1 MKPFEW
7 YGNAF
12 LRITHAIS
20 RRQELAADALSA
32 RVSGTTT
39 TIDALKVIHGAGMA
53 FAPYWHMEV
62 VPALQRGFRPP
73 LADGFRHFVTAPD
86 IATNVATALE
96 TEIADGKVDP
106 YDTHPPLRER
116 ILALEAVP
124 VGNGVTNDDASLAIS
139 LIDDVAA
146 LERAFV
152 DGIVRD
158 EFRGKLAPLTWE
170 DAGER
175 VWVPAWQERV
185 RAFASGALA
194 ADAWRD
200 QCDRAGIAD
209 LDLGGREA

>member
-1 MKPFEW
+1 
-7 YGNAF
+7 
-12 LRITHAIS
+12 
-20 RRQELAADALSA
+20 
-32 RVSGTTT
+32 VSGTTT

-146 LERAFV
+146 LELALV

-170 DAGER
+170 DAGANR
-175 VWVPAWQERV
+175 PTC
-185 RAFASGALA
+185 SGQRWPLGFT
-194 ADAWRD
+194 
-200 QCDRAGIAD
+200 RAGSLSVPCPVTPCCSSAMTC
-209 LDLGGREA
+209 RSRPSTR